1 MIPVSTHT
9 LAEVVI
15 GPLQFDVPMWLWLV
29 PVLGVLSWWL
39 SRQSLSGL
47 GKASRWIALS
57 ARIIAIAMLAA
68 ALAEPQLRDRSDS
81 VAVTAVVDASR
92 SIPST
97 AQSRID
103 RYISEAQSG
112 SRQPQDKLGIV
123 TAAEDAY
130 VQSSPSTFVR
140 EVQRQSIG
148 ARDGTNLDEAVR
160 LAIAASPDDSASR
173 ILLISDG
180 NETDGS
186 LLRAADQAKAVGIPI
201 DVLPIEFEFTEEVI
215 VEEVQAPAGV
225 RVGETVSLRIVLTTT
240 EPVIGRLSVQQ
251 NGNTIDLDPDPQQTG
266 SLVTLD
272 AGRHVLS
279 VPVTPMRPGP
289 QQYDAVFEPLATIDR
304 DGNPGNTRGDSVIEN
319 NRASAITFVGS
330 EGSVLIVSET
340 IEEAQPLEDALNA
353 AEIQTQ
359 RVTST
364 NLPVTLPELTAYEAI
379 VLVNQS
385 AYNSSAQQQE
395 LLRQYVHDTGGG
407 LVMIGGPDT
416 FGAGGWI
423 GSPLADALPI
433 RLDPPQK
440 RQMPRGALAIIV
452 HSVEIPRGVFYGKE
466 ICRASVDALSRLD
479 LVGIIEF
486 QGFGGTDWVYPMSPV
501 GDRVAVNQA
510 INGLQFGD
518 MPSFDPSLRLA
529 LAGLQAAEAGQKHLV
544 VVSDGDPTLTRSI
557 LREYRQSGI
566 TISAVGVNPHSP
578 SDLNTLRVMAER
590 TGGTYYSVGNNALE
604 TLPQI
609 FVKEAQTLRRALL
622 WEGEAFSPSMTGVPT
637 ETMRGIGSVPPIEG
651 YVVAADRDGLSLVT
665 LRGKED
671 DPIAAQWQHG
681 LGRVVTFTSDAATRW
696 AGAWVGW
703 SGFEQFWEQ
712 HVRWA
717 MRPAD
722 NATLRIVTETRGE
735 QTAVIVEAFD
745 PDGERLDFARFESR
759 VATPDGAGQAIE
771 IRQVGPGRYEGVFD
785 SSDAGAYVVSMRY
798 RAAGEQGQILEGSA
812 QAATTRPYA
821 DEFRALKTNSP
832 LLRQVAAITGGRI
845 LTGDP
850 TQADLWNRAE
860 LVMPV
865 ALTPAWLAFLIA
877 GVAVFLTDVGIR
889 RVRIDPRAIAAW
901 FHRNTSLETRGS
913 TDTTD
918 AFKSVKGRKAASQ
931 ATIEE
936 TRKRSAKRYEAA
948 DDRPASSEPVALSG
962 EQEAASPLRKKDRPK
977 PTDDDTPTD
986 SLSAL
991 RAAKRRAQDDLEDR

>member
-1 MIPVSTHT
+1 MIAVAPT
-9 LAEVVI
+9 LGSLVV
-15 GPLQFDVPMWLWLV
+15 GPFQFDMPVWLWLI
-29 PVLGVLSWWL
+29 PALGVLSWWL
-39 SRQSLSGL
+39 SRRSLSGL
-47 GKASRWIALS
+47 GRTSRWVALS
-57 ARIIAIAMLAA
+57 ARVLAIALLAA
-68 ALAEPQLRDRSDS
+68 ALAEPQLREESES
-81 VAVTAVVDASR
+81 VAVTVVVDASR

-103 RYISEAQSG
+103 QYIADAQAG
-112 SRQPQDKLGIV
+112 SRQPQDKLGVV

-130 VQSSPSTFVR
+130 VQSSPSTLVR
-140 EVQRQSIG
+140 EVRRQSIG

-160 LAIAASPDDSASR
+160 LAIAASPDDSAGR

-186 LLRAADQAKAVGIPI
+186 LLRAADQAKAVGVPV
-201 DVLPIEFEFTEEVI
+201 DVLPVEFEFTEEVI
-215 VEEVQAPAGV
+215 VEEVQSPAGV
-225 RVGETVSLRIVLTTT
+225 RVGETVSLRVVLTTT
-240 EPVIGRLSVQQ
+240 EPVIGRLSVRQ
-251 NGNTIDLDPDPQQTG
+251 NGNTIDLDLDPAQTG

-279 VPVTPMRPGP
+279 VPVTPTRPGP
-289 QQYDAVFEPLATIDR
+289 QQYDAVFEPLASLDTE
-304 DGNPGNTRGDSVIEN
+304 GNPGATRGDSVIEN

-340 IEEAQPLEDALNA
+340 AEEAQPLEDALNA
-353 AEIQTQ
+353 AEIQT
-359 RVTST
+359 RLVTST
-364 NLPVTLPELTAYEAI
+364 GLPVTLPELAAFEAI
-379 VLVNQS
+379 ILINQS
-385 AYNSSAQQQE
+385 AYASTAQQQE

-407 LVMIGGPDT
+407 LVMIGGPET

-466 ICRASVDALSRLD
+466 ICRAAVDALSRLD

-518 MPSFDPSLRLA
+518 MVSFDPSLRLA
-529 LAGLQAAEAGQKHLV
+529 LAGLQAAEAGQKHCV
-544 VVSDGDPTLTRSI
+544 IVSDGDPTLTRSI
-557 LREYRQSGI
+557 LRQFRQAGI

-578 SDLNTLRVMAER
+578 SDLNSLRTMANE
-590 TGGTYYSVGNNALE
+590 TGGQYYTVGNNALE

-622 WEGEAFSPSMTGVPT
+622 WEGEPFSPSMTGIPT
-637 ETMRGIGSVPPIEG
+637 ETMRGIGSVPPING

-671 DPIAAQWQHG
+671 DPVAAQWQHG
-681 LGRVVTFTSDAATRW
+681 LGRVVTFTSDATTRW
-696 AGAWVGW
+696 AGPWVGW
-703 SGFEQFWEQ
+703 SGFGQFWEQ

-722 NATLRIVTETRGE
+722 NATLRVVTETRGE

-745 PDGERLDFARFESR
+745 PEGNRLDFARFESR
-759 VATPDGAGQAIE
+759 VATPDGEGQTVE

-798 RAAGEQGQILEGSA
+798 RAAGGEGQVLEGSA

-821 DEFRALKTNSP
+821 DEFRALKTNTP
-832 LLRQVAAITGGRI
+832 LLRQVAALTGGRV
-845 LTGDP
+845 LTSDP
-850 TQADLWNRAE
+850 NQADLFNRAG
-860 LVMPV
+860 LAMPV

-877 GVAVFLTDVGIR
+877 GVAVFLADVGIR
-889 RVRIDPRAIAAW
+889 RVRVDPRAIAAW
-901 FHRNTSLETRGS
+901 FRRNASLETGGS
-913 TDTTD
+913 TDATD
-918 AFKSVKGRKAASQ
+918 AFKTVKGRGAATRASP
-931 ATIEE
+931 EE
-936 TRKRSAKRYEAA
+936 TRQRAAKRYEAA
-948 DDRPASSEPVALSG
+948 DDRPASTEPVALSG
-962 EQEAASPLRKKDRPK
+962 EQETDSPLCKKDRPK
-977 PTDDDTPTD
+977 PAGDETPTD

-991 RAAKRRAQDDLEDR
+991 RAAKRRAQDDIDDR